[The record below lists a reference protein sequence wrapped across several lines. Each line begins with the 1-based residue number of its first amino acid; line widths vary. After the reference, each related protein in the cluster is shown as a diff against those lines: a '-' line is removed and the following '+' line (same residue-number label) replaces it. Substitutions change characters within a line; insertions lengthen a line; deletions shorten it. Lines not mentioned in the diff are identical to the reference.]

1 MTISVEILIAIFFV
15 LLTPIV
21 ISLMWVKGID
31 YMQKNYPDYKGYDLF
46 DEPFDNPMIKE
57 PSVSPQNASEMM
69 ITTNEDIINSI
80 PTDDDFSDW
89 DVTLMDGLEDE
100 SYVSD
105 DFQIGPDG
113 AYEHTNDMT
122 PREKASEL
130 IVKCQ
135 TTIKSLD
142 YNEAK
147 QCALICCNEVLGYM
161 GADRGYTFWLE
172 VKQEV
177 EKL

>member
-1 MTISVEILIAIFFV
+1 MSTLETQYKNWLLKNLNSQLTYVNWLEKFNEIHNL
-15 LLTPIV
+15 
-21 ISLMWVKGID
+21 
-31 YMQKNYPDYKGYDLF
+31 
-46 DEPFDNPMIKE
+46 
-57 PSVSPQNASEMM
+57 PSDMSN
-69 ITTNEDIINSI
+69 
-80 PTDDDFSDW
+80 W
-89 DVTLMDGLEDE
+89 DVILMDGLEDE

-113 AYEHTNDMT
+113 AYEHINDMT

-142 YNEAK
+142 YNEVK

-177 EKL
+177 EKF

>member
-1 MTISVEILIAIFFV
+1 MSTLKTQYKNWILKNLNSQLTYVNWLEKFNEIHNL
-15 LLTPIV
+15 
-21 ISLMWVKGID
+21 
-31 YMQKNYPDYKGYDLF
+31 
-46 DEPFDNPMIKE
+46 
-57 PSVSPQNASEMM
+57 PSDM
-69 ITTNEDIINSI
+69 
-80 PTDDDFSDW
+80 SDW

-177 EKL
+177 EKF

>member
-1 MTISVEILIAIFFV
+1 MSTLETQYKNWILKNLNSQLTYVEWLEKFNEIHNL
-15 LLTPIV
+15 
-21 ISLMWVKGID
+21 
-31 YMQKNYPDYKGYDLF
+31 
-46 DEPFDNPMIKE
+46 
-57 PSVSPQNASEMM
+57 PSDM
-69 ITTNEDIINSI
+69 
-80 PTDDDFSDW
+80 SDW

-100 SYVSD
+100 PYISD
-105 DFQIGPDG
+105 DFQIGSDG

-177 EKL
+177 EKF

>member
-1 MTISVEILIAIFFV
+1 MSTLETQYKNWLLKNLNSQLTYVEWLEKFNEIHNL
-15 LLTPIV
+15 
-21 ISLMWVKGID
+21 
-31 YMQKNYPDYKGYDLF
+31 
-46 DEPFDNPMIKE
+46 
-57 PSVSPQNASEMM
+57 PSDMSN
-69 ITTNEDIINSI
+69 
-80 PTDDDFSDW
+80 W
-89 DVTLMDGLEDE
+89 DVILMDGLEDE

-113 AYEHTNDMT
+113 AYEHINDMT

-177 EKL
+177 EKF

>member
-1 MTISVEILIAIFFV
+1 M
-15 LLTPIV
+15 
-21 ISLMWVKGID
+21 
-31 YMQKNYPDYKGYDLF
+31 
-46 DEPFDNPMIKE
+46 
-57 PSVSPQNASEMM
+57 
-69 ITTNEDIINSI
+69 
-80 PTDDDFSDW
+80 SDW

-100 SYVSD
+100 PYISD
-105 DFQIGPDG
+105 DFQIGSDG

-177 EKL
+177 EKF

>member
-1 MTISVEILIAIFFV
+1 MSTLETQYKNWLLKNLNSQLTYVNWLEKFNEIHNL
-15 LLTPIV
+15 
-21 ISLMWVKGID
+21 
-31 YMQKNYPDYKGYDLF
+31 
-46 DEPFDNPMIKE
+46 
-57 PSVSPQNASEMM
+57 PSDM
-69 ITTNEDIINSI
+69 
-80 PTDDDFSDW
+80 SDW
-89 DVTLMDGLEDE
+89 DVTLMDGLEDGP
-100 SYVSD
+100 YISD
-105 DFQIGPDG
+105 DFQIGSDG

-177 EKL
+177 EKF

>member
-1 MTISVEILIAIFFV
+1 MSTLETQYKNWLLKNLNSQLTYVNWLEKFNEIHNL
-15 LLTPIV
+15 
-21 ISLMWVKGID
+21 
-31 YMQKNYPDYKGYDLF
+31 
-46 DEPFDNPMIKE
+46 
-57 PSVSPQNASEMM
+57 PSDM
-69 ITTNEDIINSI
+69 
-80 PTDDDFSDW
+80 SDW

>member
-1 MTISVEILIAIFFV
+1 MSTLETQYKNWILKNLNSQLTYVEWLEKFNEIHNL
-15 LLTPIV
+15 
-21 ISLMWVKGID
+21 
-31 YMQKNYPDYKGYDLF
+31 
-46 DEPFDNPMIKE
+46 
-57 PSVSPQNASEMM
+57 PSDMSNQ
-69 ITTNEDIINSI
+69 
-80 PTDDDFSDW
+80 

-122 PREKASEL
+122 PREKADKL

-177 EKL
+177 EKF

>member
-1 MTISVEILIAIFFV
+1 MSTLKTQYKNWILKNPKSKITYLEWFLQFNEIHNL
-15 LLTPIV
+15 PP
-21 ISLMWVKGID
+21 
-31 YMQKNYPDYKGYDLF
+31 YM
-46 DEPFDNPMIKE
+46 
-57 PSVSPQNASEMM
+57 
-69 ITTNEDIINSI
+69 
-80 PTDDDFSDW
+80 SDC

-100 SYVSD
+100 PYISD
-105 DFQIGPDG
+105 DFQIGSDG

-177 EKL
+177 EKF

>member
-1 MTISVEILIAIFFV
+1 MSTLETQYKNWLLKNLNSQLTYVNWLEKFNEIHNL
-15 LLTPIV
+15 
-21 ISLMWVKGID
+21 
-31 YMQKNYPDYKGYDLF
+31 
-46 DEPFDNPMIKE
+46 
-57 PSVSPQNASEMM
+57 PSDMSN
-69 ITTNEDIINSI
+69 
-80 PTDDDFSDW
+80 W
-89 DVTLMDGLEDE
+89 DVILMDGLEDE

-113 AYEHTNDMT
+113 AYEHINDMT

-177 EKL
+177 EKF

>member
-1 MTISVEILIAIFFV
+1 MSTLETQYKNWLLKNLNSQLTYVNWLEKFNEIHNL
-15 LLTPIV
+15 
-21 ISLMWVKGID
+21 
-31 YMQKNYPDYKGYDLF
+31 
-46 DEPFDNPMIKE
+46 
-57 PSVSPQNASEMM
+57 PSDM
-69 ITTNEDIINSI
+69 
-80 PTDDDFSDW
+80 SDW

-177 EKL
+177 EKF

>member
-1 MTISVEILIAIFFV
+1 MSTLKTQYKNWILKNLNSQLTYVNWLEKFNEIHNL
-15 LLTPIV
+15 
-21 ISLMWVKGID
+21 
-31 YMQKNYPDYKGYDLF
+31 
-46 DEPFDNPMIKE
+46 
-57 PSVSPQNASEMM
+57 PSDM
-69 ITTNEDIINSI
+69 
-80 PTDDDFSDW
+80 SDW

-105 DFQIGPDG
+105 DFQIGHDG

-177 EKL
+177 EKF